1 MVGGV
6 RGLPSNGQKSN
17 KKQRCG
23 FKVAF
28 RQRSPQAK
36 VLKLQAWGTFQS
48 HRPAAHL
55 GCPVV
60 QHDLQNGLSKIQCCP
75 LVNPEQIQ
83 SGVKAESDFA
93 MSVELYPSATI
104 HQYIE
109 PSQALRSTT
118 NYPDL
123 MTQSPFFSHR
133 PPLGDLSAG
142 RVSLASVLRILALLA
157 TLSISAVYADDY
169 ADVNA
174 LVRAGKLAEALT
186 KADQYLAGKPRDPQ
200 MRFIKGVIQTEA
212 AKPLDA
218 ITTFTQITQDYPELP
233 EPYNNLAVLHAGQ
246 GQFDKARAA
255 LEMAIRT
262 NPSYA
267 TAHENLGD
275 VYAKLASQAYSK
287 ALQLDGA
294 NAGVQPKLALIR
306 TLFAPDAKGQK
317 PTAAPQAAAKPVA
330 IPAAAVAAAP
340 PASAQKPVATPAA
353 TASPATPAAASAPA
367 PVAAGGAEKEV
378 AAAVR
383 AWADAWSEKDV
394 DTYLSSYG
402 ANFDTPGS
410 QSRSAWE
417 ADRRTRI
424 VGKSRISVKLS
435 NLSVTVQGSKAV
447 ARFKQDYS
455 ANSLNVSSRK
465 TLDLVKVG
473 ERWVIVKESTG
484 S

>member
-1 MVGGV
+1 MTKS
-6 RGLPSNGQKSN
+6 PS
-17 KKQRCG
+17 
-23 FKVAF
+23 
-28 RQRSPQAK
+28 
-36 VLKLQAWGTFQS
+36 
-48 HRPAAHL
+48 
-55 GCPVV
+55 
-60 QHDLQNGLSKIQCCP
+60 
-75 LVNPEQIQ
+75 
-83 SGVKAESDFA
+83 
-93 MSVELYPSATI
+93 
-104 HQYIE
+104 
-109 PSQALRSTT
+109 
-118 NYPDL
+118 
-123 MTQSPFFSHR
+123 FSHQ

-142 RVSLASVLRILALLA
+142 RLNLAGVLRVLALVA

-169 ADVNA
+169 ADVNV

-218 ITTFTQITQDYPELP
+218 IATFTQITQDYPELP
-233 EPYNNLAVLHAGQ
+233 EPYNNLAVLYAGQ

-294 NAGVQPKLALIR
+294 NTGVQPKLALIR

-317 PTAAPQAAAKPVA
+317 PTAAPQAVTKPVA
-330 IPAAAVAAAP
+330 ASAATPVAVAP
-340 PASAQKPVATPAA
+340 PASTPKSVAAPTTTVP
-353 TASPATPAAASAPA
+353 PATPAPAS
-367 PVAAGGAEKEV
+367 VATSGAEKEV
-378 AAAVR
+378 AATVR

-394 DTYLSSYG
+394 DTYLGSYG

-417 ADRRTRI
+417 ADRRARI

-435 NLSVTVQGSKAV
+435 NLSVAVQGGKAV

-465 TLDLVKVG
+465 TLDLAKVG